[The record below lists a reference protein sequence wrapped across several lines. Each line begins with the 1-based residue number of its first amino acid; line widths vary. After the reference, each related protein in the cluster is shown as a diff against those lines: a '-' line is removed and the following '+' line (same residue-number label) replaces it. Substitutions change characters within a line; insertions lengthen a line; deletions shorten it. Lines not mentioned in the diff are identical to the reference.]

1 MNILEIV
8 DSNETSKSVYSSRLT
23 QSTINITKQRSYTTS
38 ISALSTASVSA
49 ATTNEYLINLDAEQC
64 FLALELILTLL
75 ASQSLLALKDINLSQ
90 REKQLIKRELSTE
103 LSIFYDFVKKRVLP
117 EVARD
122 DPLRRKK
129 HGIRTMEINQE
140 LDESSRQQSAASSGL
155 GRKSI
160 SNSDRMR
167 INVTRKLHLQSA
179 ISPSTSASS
188 GLTGRSPFNMTHQY
202 SPIPSGSSG
211 LVTRQ
216 ENFDLPSST
225 PAPGRN
231 GITPMDDSDTDEDQ
245 NDGVQLFFEP
255 EDPSYCELSFVQ
267 LIKED
272 YLHFLSNLFGF
283 ICHTDKIN

>member
-1 MNILEIV
+1 MNIL
-8 DSNETSKSVYSSRLT
+8 DTFKLNEVNKSVHSSPLT
-23 QSTINITKQRSYTTS
+23 QPTINISKQRNYTTS

-129 HGIRTMEINQE
+129 HGIRPMEINQE
-140 LDESSRQQSAASSGL
+140 FDESNRQQSAGRSGL

-160 SNSDRMR
+160 SKSDRMR
-167 INVTRKLHLQSA
+167 INVTRKLHLKSA
-179 ISPSTSASS
+179 SPSTSTSP

-202 SPIPSGSSG
+202 SPISSGSSG
-211 LVTRQ
+211 LITRQ

-225 PAPGRN
+225 PAPGRS
-231 GITPMDDSDTDEDQ
+231 GITPMDDSDIDEDQ

-267 LIKED
+267 LIEED